1 MAYSLI
7 VAKAWSTVVE
17 TPGYLS
23 DAQGVLDEPARAE
36 VVRMVAV
43 DPECGDVIQGTGGV
57 RKVRVA
63 LGNRGKSGGARV
75 IYYFL
80 NEGYPVHL
88 LALFVKAEKAN
99 LSRAE
104 RNALATL
111 VVQLKGEM
119 QKPKKTKG
127 R

>member
-1 MAYSLI
+1 MS
-7 VAKAWSTVVE
+7 KPWNTVVE
-17 TPGYLS
+17 MPGYLS
-23 DAQGVLDEPARAE
+23 DANGVLDDHERAQ
-36 VVRMVAV
+36 VVQMLAE
-43 DPECGDVIQGTGGV
+43 DPECGALIPGTGGV

-80 NEGYPVHL
+80 NEGYPVLL
-88 LALFVKAEKAN
+88 LALFTKAEKAN
-99 LSRAE
+99 LSMAE

-111 VVQLKGEM
+111 VGQLKNEM
-119 QKPKKTKG
+119 QKSKKG